1 LQLTEKTPAL
11 PISLSMRLLLNENQ
25 QRNTALDDIKALLN
39 DHGYESS
46 TRREEVMHLLLQY
59 MQQNE
64 AYRRNIREFFFG
76 YPDEQF
82 LQTLKAKGLVLSDF
96 SRKKT
101 PSPDFLS
108 MLLDHCQ
115 ILQSINNRMINNL
128 QSLFLYPPEGMP
140 VKDSELSKAYVL
152 IKNTVEQ
159 IKEKG
164 SQLSEKNKLIFDQLC
179 RITALIL
186 WIDWIQDLKNTP
198 DVAPV
203 DSGGPQN
210 NVRADLGRVSEHI
223 KKDWLD
229 LMSHNGCTGSQLKQ
243 WFSVIKSG
251 CILPKTL
258 VQKWL
263 EELLELQKVLENGFS
278 VPKFYYSVSD
288 RLPNLIEKLS
298 QQLTVLLDTGSEP
311 QKALAPGAVANSTQP
326 LMQKESPNQSTLN
339 IETNKENLKV

>member
-1 LQLTEKTPAL
+1 
-11 PISLSMRLLLNENQ
+11 
-25 QRNTALDDIKALLN
+25 
-39 DHGYESS
+39 
-46 TRREEVMHLLLQY
+46 
-59 MQQNE
+59 
-64 AYRRNIREFFFG
+64 
-76 YPDEQF
+76 
-82 LQTLKAKGLVLSDF
+82 
-96 SRKKT
+96 
-101 PSPDFLS
+101 
-108 MLLDHCQ
+108 
-115 ILQSINNRMINNL
+115 MINNL